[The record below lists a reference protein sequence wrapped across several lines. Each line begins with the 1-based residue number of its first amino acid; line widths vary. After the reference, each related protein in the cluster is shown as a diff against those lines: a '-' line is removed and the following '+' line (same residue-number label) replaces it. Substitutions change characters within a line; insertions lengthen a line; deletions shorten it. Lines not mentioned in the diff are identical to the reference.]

1 MFIVFYTLI
10 ELSNFMHALE
20 LKKLKTPAFY
30 QHRIEDA
37 PIDLPITNEI
47 YIHSK
52 AAKKKKKIQLNLNS
66 TTFVLEVVWQAQK
79 NPVFWD
85 YF

>member
-1 MFIVFYTLI
+1 MLIGGLNVHSVLYTNWTFKFHACIRAEKI
-10 ELSNFMHALE
+10 EN
-20 LKKLKTPAFY
+20 PAFY

-52 AAKKKKKIQLNLNS
+52 AAKKKKKNS
-66 TTFVLEVVWQAQK
+66 A
-79 NPVFWD
+79 
-85 YF
+85 